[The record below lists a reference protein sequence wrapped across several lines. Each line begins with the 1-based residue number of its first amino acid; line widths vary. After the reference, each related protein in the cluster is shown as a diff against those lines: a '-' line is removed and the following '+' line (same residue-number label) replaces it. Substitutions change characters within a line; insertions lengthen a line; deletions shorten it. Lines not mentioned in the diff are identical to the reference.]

1 MYSFLVGDTR
11 VDRAMNDREGGT
23 IRDHR
28 EDNLLVDVRERY
40 DQRGLGCGMNEEEGS
55 QQWVAA
61 VLYE

>member
-1 MYSFLVGDTR
+1 
-11 VDRAMNDREGGT
+11 MNDREGGT